1 MSVATAWLPPEVGGV
16 IQPYS
21 MGPLVRWFEPFM
33 LLPAM
38 GAIKKLDGQGPA
50 ADILTCL
57 IAPRWVQL
65 QAQARGERAIMM
77 VRVKG
82 LRKALGYID
91 EEET

>member
-1 MSVATAWLPPEVGGV
+1 M

-21 MGPLVRWFEPFM
+21 MGPLVRWEPAFM

-38 GAIKKLDGQGPA
+38 GTIRKLDGQGPT

-91 EEET
+91 EEEAFPDVRFR

>member
-1 MSVATAWLPPEVGGV
+1 MSVTTWLPPEVGGV

-21 MGPLVRWFEPFM
+21 MGPLVHWFEPFM
-33 LLPAM
+33 LLPPRGTIAKM
-38 GAIKKLDGQGPA
+38 DGQGPT

-91 EEET
+91 DEEGL